1 MLSSP
6 LNLMAVAWGW
16 RSAVQSWSRMVAVCG
31 PHPTTDEARRFI
43 SLCQP
48 QSSKC
53 LRQYDYEFLRAC
65 DRPGETSCSGWFS
78 CKSSMRFP
86 IGRGWRCL
94 INHHN
99 NSVVLL
105 VDASPPKGKLGPRLH
120 LSVRYHNG
128 LKASCHRGT
137 RTLDLRCTV
146 NRPKEGTSSKTVKHI
161 RHRIESPKSIEVIE
175 DFVMDGRL

>member
-1 MLSSP
+1 MRSLRRSRKAAAWAWQSASRSS
-6 LNLMAVAWGW
+6 NRMAD
-16 RSAVQSWSRMVAVCG
+16 VCG
-31 PHPTTDEARRFI
+31 PHPKTDKVRRFT
-43 SLCQP
+43 SPCQSQP
-48 QSSKC
+48 WKC
-53 LRQYDYEFLRAC
+53 QYDSEFLRAC
-65 DRPGETSCSGWFS
+65 DRPGKTSCSGWFS
-78 CKSSMRFP
+78 CKSSMQFP

-105 VDASPPKGKLGPRLH
+105 VDASPPKGKPGPRLH